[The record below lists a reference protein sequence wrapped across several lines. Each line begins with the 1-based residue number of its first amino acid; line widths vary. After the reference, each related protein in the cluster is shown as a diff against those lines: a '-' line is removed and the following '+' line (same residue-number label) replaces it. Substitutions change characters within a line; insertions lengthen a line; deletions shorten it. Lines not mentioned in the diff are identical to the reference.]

1 MQPSSASPHSF
12 PCLKLSLLKK
22 CSVTPP
28 LPEKPP
34 HPVCPLPLKNLPTKL
49 RNPLKIS
56 PAVKPKTPLQ
66 PPRTPLKISLVS
78 TCLLSQ
84 RLSSQKK
91 YLPISHTLFLSLIS
105 NGLLQPFITDPLLL
119 NILDKCHIL
128 IASQNHYCDS
138 LKTNPG
144 VARGSQGTLYLAK
157 QSAWKW
163 APNGG
168 LQICPSS
175 VELTSARNMIIRAK
189 SKCE

>member
-1 MQPSSASPHSF
+1 MQPSSSSPHSF

-78 TCLLSQ
+78 ACLLSQ

-91 YLPISHTLFLSLIS
+91 YLPISHMLFLSLIS

-144 VARGSQGTLYLAK
+144 VARGSQGAPLPGKTICMK
-157 QSAWKW
+157 MSPKW
-163 APNGG
+163 G
-168 LQICPSS
+168 S
-175 VELTSARNMIIRAK
+175 TNMSLFCRAHECK
-189 SKCE
+189 EYDH